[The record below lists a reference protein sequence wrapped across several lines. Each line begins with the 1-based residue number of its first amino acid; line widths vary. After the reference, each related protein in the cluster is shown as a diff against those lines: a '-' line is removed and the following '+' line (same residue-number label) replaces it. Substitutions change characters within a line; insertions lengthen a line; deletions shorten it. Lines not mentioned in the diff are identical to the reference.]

1 MRVGIP
7 PSFPVLVTLAGRT
20 RRALSL
26 RGRILGNASLVWH
39 LVQGIDALERGKE
52 LLLDDRDIPAIT
64 RSRRITILIDMEGS
78 RVSQVNGLSV
88 MSMGVY
94 SFGTLAR
101 ITAQTA
107 LGADGVMNIEG
118 LSGESCLRDN
128 CTGRD
133 I

>member
-1 MRVGIP
+1 
-7 PSFPVLVTLAGRT
+7 
-20 RRALSL
+20 
-26 RGRILGNASLVWH
+26 
-39 LVQGIDALERGKE
+39 
-52 LLLDDRDIPAIT
+52 
-64 RSRRITILIDMEGS
+64 TILIDMEGS